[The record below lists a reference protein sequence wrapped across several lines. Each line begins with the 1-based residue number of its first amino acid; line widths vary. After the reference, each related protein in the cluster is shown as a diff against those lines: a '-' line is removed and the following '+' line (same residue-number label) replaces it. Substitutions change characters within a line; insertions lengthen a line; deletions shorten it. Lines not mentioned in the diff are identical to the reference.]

1 MFFVIS
7 EAKKT
12 RNKKVIDANDN
23 ENMYFFHCKTF
34 QKPFL
39 SKIGKVGKSIS
50 HKVWMDI
57 LKYLRYKLKIK
68 SFNI

>member
-1 MFFVIS
+1 MLMIM
-7 EAKKT
+7 K
-12 RNKKVIDANDN
+12 ICI
-23 ENMYFFHCKTF
+23 FFHYKTF

-39 SKIGKVGKSIS
+39 SKIGKVGKSIP
-50 HKVWMDI
+50 HKVWMEI